1 MHNKIVKQLMIEDI
15 EDSISK
21 IFKSASTSTVTP
33 FELTIYFVIK
43 VDGTLVTQTSNFQIL
58 REHPCIQTIPSTILN
73 DVEKYFNQNCFK
85 FRDYRL
91 QCKKKS
97 KTALKIKFVMD

>member
-1 MHNKIVKQLMIEDI
+1 MIDDI

-21 IFKSASTSTVTP
+21 IFRSASSSSTNP
-33 FELTIYFVIK
+33 YELTIHFIVK
-43 VDGTLVTQTSNFQIL
+43 TDGSLVTQTSNFQIL
-58 REHPCIQTIPSTILN
+58 STHPGIQTIPGTILN

-91 QCKKKS
+91 QCQKKS
-97 KTALKIKFVMD
+97 KTALKIKFVAD